1 MDLVFSD
8 IHADIDALDTMLKI
22 ATSKEFI
29 DRYGSFSR
37 IINLGDVLERGT
49 HPKQV
54 IAKLGSLEKNYPFVS
69 VIGNH
74 DEAFLYKRAVSGSSL
89 ESWTAHHILSQEDL
103 SFFPQNKDGTYGRQ
117 EFVDFKNKI
126 FCVHGGPLDPKK
138 ITPKNAGDEAW
149 LYQRSWQRL
158 SEEGFEYFSY
168 AGYNY
173 VAPSAFEECKNHL
186 DNFVILCGHQHTE
199 AAMIQNTTIKDIFSS
214 LDITKE
220 KLLGFVLYKKEI
232 EIEPSNNYFIRFGLA
247 GPEGYYGIGSPKPH
261 FGIIQYEPKKVILFA
276 VE

>member
-8 IHADIDALDTMLKI
+8 IHADIDALDTILKI
-22 ATSKEFI
+22 ATSKEFTEK
-29 DRYGSFSR
+29 YGGFSR

-54 IAKLGSLEKNYPFVS
+54 ISKLRALEKNYPLVS

-74 DEAFLYKRAVSGSSL
+74 DEAFLYKRPVSGSTL
-89 ESWTAHHILSQEDL
+89 ESWTAHHVLSQEDL
-103 SFFPQNKDGTYGRQ
+103 EFFPQNKDGTYGRQ
-117 EFVDFKNKI
+117 EFVDSKNKL

-138 ITPKNAGDEAW
+138 ITPKNADDEAW

-173 VAPSAFEECKNHL
+173 VASSAFGECKNHL

-199 AAMIQNTTIKDIFSS
+199 ATLIQNTAIKDIFPS
-214 LDITKE
+214 LKVTKE
-220 KLLGFVLYKKEI
+220 KFPDFVLYKKEI
-232 EIEPSNNYFIRFGLA
+232 EIQPSNNYFIRLGLA
-247 GPEGYYGIGSPKPH
+247 GPEGYYGIGIPQPH
-261 FGIIQYEPKKVILFA
+261 FGIIQYDPKKVILFA